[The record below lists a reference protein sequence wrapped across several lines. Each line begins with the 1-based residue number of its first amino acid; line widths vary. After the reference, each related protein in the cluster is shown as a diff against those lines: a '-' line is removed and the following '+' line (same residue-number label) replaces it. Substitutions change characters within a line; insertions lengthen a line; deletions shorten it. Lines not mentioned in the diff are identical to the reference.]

1 MRQIKKPLTLL
12 LTLAMTLALLT
23 GCGGGGGTQNTG
35 SGAADPTPSQ
45 TQEEQTGTRTITDL
59 SGNEVVLPEVV
70 EHIAFTSWPA
80 GEAITIMLEKVDILA
95 TLSTT
100 NAGNDLIM
108 EFYPQLADLPTTPDI
123 SEGNVE
129 EFLAYGVQLVFTDE
143 SRRETFENAGIAVLV
158 PDTSGPEAIMNTIL
172 MMGEAFGGESYEKAQ
187 TYVEY
192 YQNNLDSLSQIS
204 SQVPEEDRPRVYY
217 AADGLLNTEGSGS
230 ITNSWMEAA
239 GGINVATENGI
250 EGTFVDIDAESLL
263 SWDPDIIILRD
274 AEYYAELMADPV
286 LAPLTAVQ
294 NNRVYVAPIGIYNW
308 AVRASEA
315 AIMPLWAATVI
326 SPELF
331 PELDIEQETWD
342 FHNFYYGMDL
352 SDEQIQQILHPAGV

>member
-1 MRQIKKPLTLL
+1 MNKLRTKITALMMGMTL
-12 LTLAMTLALLT
+12 TLALLT
-23 GCGGGGGTQNTG
+23 GCAGAGGEAQNTG
-35 SGAADPTPSQ
+35 DSPAPVQTDAEQGA
-45 TQEEQTGTRTITDL
+45 TRTITDL
-59 SGNEVVLPEVV
+59 NGNEVTLPEKV
-70 EHIAFTSWPA
+70 ERVAFTSWPA
-80 GEAITIMLEKVDILA
+80 GEAITIMLEQVDSLA

-100 NAGNDLIM
+100 NAGNELILQ
-108 EFYPQLADLPTTPDI
+108 FYPQLAELPTTPDI

-158 PDTSGPEAIMNTIL
+158 PDTSGPEAIMDTIL
-172 MMGEAFGGESYEKAQ
+172 MMGEAFGGESAEKAQ

-192 YQNNLDSLSQIS
+192 YQNNLDTLSQVS
-204 SQVPEEDRPRVYY
+204 AQVPEADRPRVYY

-230 ITNSWMEAA
+230 ITNSWMEAG

-250 EGTFVDIDAESLL
+250 EGTFIDIDAETLL
-263 SWDPDIIILRD
+263 GWDPDIIILRD
-274 AEYYAELMADPV
+274 AEYYDELFADPV

-294 NNRVYVAPIGIYNW
+294 NKQVYVAPKGIYNW

-331 PELDIEQETWD
+331 PDLDIRQETWD

-352 SDEQIQQILHPAGV
+352 SDEQIDQILNPAGV